1 MKRHLAVWGAW
12 VLLALAVAGCQGVR
26 GGSGDG
32 MGDFKG
38 GVTALAQQDPDRAID
53 LFTSALEA
61 GNLDVQAKALAFYN
75 RGIAHSHLSQLN
87 QALSDFNQALQLD
100 DNLAAAYNN
109 RGMVHYRLS
118 QFDKAVDDLDAA
130 IRLGPNSSAAYYNRS
145 FPLAAQG
152 KNLRAIA
159 DLEEALKLSPGNH
172 VYRNRLNSLL
182 KPEQRLP
189 KISPRPGGK
198 LTGSG
203 FVVSPQGH
211 VLTNLHVVK
220 DAKDIRVPGLEQ
232 PLSVRAIDALT
243 DLALLQMAKESD
255 NMASF
260 PTGKPPR
267 AGDGVVVVGF
277 PLHGLLA
284 SGPSV
289 SAGNISALAGP
300 GDNPNLLQITCPV
313 QPGNSGGPLLD
324 EAGRVVGVVVGKLD
338 AAKVAKAFGDA
349 PQNVNFAISGT
360 VAQEFLRAHGVDP
373 RPAPVAPVPLSA
385 ADIAE
390 KAAGYVVLLE
400 CTN

>member
-1 MKRHLAVWGAW
+1 MKRHLAVWGACLLL
-12 VLLALAVAGCQGVR
+12 VLALIGCQGVR

-32 MGDFKG
+32 LGDFKQ
-38 GVTALAQQDPDRAID
+38 GVSALASQDPDRAID
-53 LFTSALEA
+53 LFTSSLAS
-61 GNLDVQAKALAFYN
+61 GGLDDQAKALAHYN
-75 RGIAHSHLSQLN
+75 RGIAHSHLSQLDK
-87 QALSDFNQALQLD
+87 ALADFNQALQLD
-100 DNLAAAYNN
+100 PNLAAAYNN

-118 QFDKAVDDLDAA
+118 QFDKAVSDLDTA

-152 KNLRAIA
+152 HAMRAIS
-159 DLEEALKLSPGNH
+159 DLEQALKLSPGND
-172 VYRNRLNSLL
+172 VYRNRLNYLL
-182 KPEQRLP
+182 RPEQRLP
-189 KISPRPGGK
+189 KATPRPGGK

-220 DAKDIRVPGLEQ
+220 DAKDIRVPGLSE

-243 DLALLQMAKESD
+243 DLALLQMPKESD
-255 NMASF
+255 KMASF
-260 PTGKPPR
+260 PTGKAPR
-267 AGDGVVVVGF
+267 AGDQVVVVGF

-284 SGPSV
+284 TGPSV
-289 SAGNISALAGP
+289 STGNISALAGP
-300 GDNPNLLQITCPV
+300 GNNPNLLQITAPV

-324 EAGRVVGVVVGKLD
+324 EAGQVVGVVVGKLD
-338 AAKVAKAFGDA
+338 SAKVAKAFGET
-349 PQNVNFAISGT
+349 PQNVNFAISGA
-360 VAQEFLRAHGVDP
+360 VAQEFLRSHGVDP
-373 RPAPVAPVPLSA
+373 RPAPAAPAPLSP